1 MTHNYHAL
9 IAACPD
15 RLKIDGHIEYVEN
28 PYFSDRP
35 IIKIDR
41 DKKTAED
48 TDIFEKEDLV

>member
-48 TDIFEKEDLV
+48 TDIFEPEDL